1 MEGVAA
7 RAASRISVVPLILT
21 QHSSEARDLNRY
33 LDREGVIYHFPSQYL
48 GVLKRSVEELG
59 DRRFIYHRPRRG
71 ATQKDAGRY
80 FGYGTLGDPYPDV
93 QNAGRYFVNI
103 YNYERIVPVPLRRA
117 NGVYYET
124 GTVSVPNLRG
134 RSIRYIDPRPFLA
147 ILEAGQAYSP
157 SFEPPADLQDTG
169 VFAPGPIPRD
179 GFRRMD
185 YVPAGTGYVPHG
197 SDLPDRFETAALH
210 ERARSDHQE
219 TLQLILEAVQR
230 NGGTGLYNN
239 NVDLFVRLG
248 EARFLIEAKSLTR
261 PEVAVD
267 RMRYGLGQLMDYTVR
282 YRADLLGAAP
292 VLAFGTPPARD
303 ASWIATILSESKV
316 AFIARA
322 HGELHALNEL
332 GRDLPF
338 VQH

>member
-1 MEGVAA
+1 M
-7 RAASRISVVPLILT
+7 PLVLT

-48 GVLKRSVEELG
+48 AALRRSIDELG

-71 ATQKDAGRY
+71 TTGEDAGRY

-103 YNYERIVPVPLRRA
+103 YNYERMVPVPLRRA

-124 GTVSVPNLRG
+124 GTASVPNLRG
-134 RSIRYIDPRPFLA
+134 RSIRYIEPRAFLA

-157 SFEPPADLQDTG
+157 TFEPPTDLHDTG

-179 GFRRMD
+179 AFRPMD
-185 YVPAGTGYVPHG
+185 HVPAGTGYVPRG
-197 SDLPDRFETAALH
+197 TDLPDRFETAALH
-210 ERARSDHQE
+210 ERARSDHQK
-219 TLQLILEAVQR
+219 TLQLILEAVQN
-230 NGGTGLYNN
+230 NGGAAEYNN

-248 EARFLIEAKSLTR
+248 EARYLIEAKSLTR

-267 RMRYGLGQLMDYTVR
+267 RMRYGLGQLMDYSVR
-282 YRADLLGAAP
+282 YRAELMGAAP
-292 VLAFGTPPARD
+292 VLAFGAPPTRD
-303 ASWIATILSESKV
+303 ASWIATILNESNIAFVARSEGK
-316 AFIARA
+316 IR
-322 HGELHALNEL
+322 GLNEI
-332 GRDLPF
+332 GKTLPF
-338 VQH
+338 VQQ